1 MERASDRIVAG
12 AAVELVA
19 CDAAGRV
26 ISLRR
31 LGAVDRLRL
40 FKAIGAELAENPPY
54 LGMAM
59 LAVSVTAI
67 DNVPVPAPATEAQVE
82 ALVHRLGDGGILAI
96 AEALDRADAEGTEFS
111 EPGN

>member
-1 MERASDRIVAG
+1 MERASERIIAG
-12 AAVELVA
+12 ASVELVA
-19 CDAAGRV
+19 RDPAGRV
-26 ISLRR
+26 LSLRR

-67 DNVPVPAPATEAQVE
+67 DSVPVPSPASEAQLE
-82 ALVHRLGDGGILAI
+82 ALVHRLGDGGITAI
-96 AEALDRADAEGTEFS
+96 AAALDRADADGAEFS
-111 EPGN
+111 DAGN